1 MNKLKFSI
9 ILLFIITII
18 VGCKKQKT
26 IPTIENRVFIF
37 NEFGSYLLADLLSP
51 EGVSITFENTEYTE
65 ITDATGYCEFIE
77 IEPGEYNIIY
87 EKEGIG
93 KYILYNYKAELN
105 DFVVN
110 WSIKTAY
117 LTEHSTATITNLQ
130 IDTFHYAGDVLSRE
144 LINGMYRYRV
154 IGYKIYVY
162 ISGNVSQP
170 GDDLTSFFIYIG
182 NQDVSSENYI
192 TIIKPTLELNYTN
205 NLEYDDSGNFTYQ
218 DTISL
223 SLYDYSD
230 VLYAI
235 AYAVPGKYFYE
246 KKISFDTYINPNTN
260 DTIYPG
266 LGQPSN
272 KAYSENSLS
281 TEF

>member
-1 MNKLKFSI
+1 M
-9 ILLFIITII
+9 
-18 VGCKKQKT
+18 
-26 IPTIENRVFIF
+26 
-37 NEFGSYLLADLLSP
+37 
-51 EGVSITFENTEYTE
+51 
-65 ITDATGYCEFIE
+65 
-77 IEPGEYNIIY
+77 
-87 EKEGIG
+87 
-93 KYILYNYKAELN
+93 
-105 DFVVN
+105 
-110 WSIKTAY
+110 
-117 LTEHSTATITNLQ
+117 
-130 IDTFHYAGDVLSRE
+130 
-144 LINGMYRYRV
+144 
-154 IGYKIYVY
+154 
-162 ISGNVSQP
+162 
-170 GDDLTSFFIYIG
+170 
-182 NQDVSSENYI
+182 
-192 TIIKPTLELNYTN
+192 NYTN